1 MNSQFHESWAQ
12 MVPCFWAQ
20 MVPYS
25 WAQMVPYSW
34 AQIVPNLSW
43 HKNGHY
49 TERGKWRKR
58 RLKPPYS
65 SKMTDQL
72 RNIST
77 HSENIRIY
85 KTTRRETYTK

>member
-1 MNSQFHESWAQ
+1 MKTGHRWSHIPGHTWSHIPGHTWSQF
-12 MVPCFWAQ
+12 F
-20 MVPYS
+20 
-25 WAQMVPYSW
+25 W
-34 AQIVPNLSW
+34 AQIVPKLSW
-43 HKNGHY
+43 HKNGQY
-49 TERGKWRKR
+49 TERGKWRKKK
-58 RLKPPYS
+58 RLEPPYS